1 MCYSVTESAS
11 FRPVIVTAVSVLALV
26 GMTACDSS
34 SSGGGNACVEAG
46 PYSVGDVGPSAGY
59 IFFVDDDNDY
69 EFTYL
74 EAAPKDLQG
83 PTDDLHEWAFSPF
96 WVLQTDNGVGT
107 GESNTARILLRME
120 EEDQTSHAIERT
132 VTAAIGG
139 CDDWFVPSEGE
150 LDLMHQNLF
159 QEDLGDFTESFDY
172 WSSTETA
179 IDRASGQQ
187 FGGSMDGYQNDW
199 LKTFRFRVRPARS
212 F

>member
-1 MCYSVTESAS
+1 
-11 FRPVIVTAVSVLALV
+11 
-26 GMTACDSS
+26 
-34 SSGGGNACVEAG
+34 
-46 PYSVGDVGPSAGY
+46 
-59 IFFVDDDNDY
+59 
-69 EFTYL
+69 
-74 EAAPKDLQG
+74 
-83 PTDDLHEWAFSPF
+83 
-96 WVLQTDNGVGT
+96 
-107 GESNTARILLRME
+107 ME